1 MRLPVT
7 LGLAVALAIASA
19 LWASAADPPEQQ
31 VRGLIPKI
39 VRAWES
45 MNTGTVDPYYAK
57 DADLTFFD
65 IAPLAYANWAEYR
78 AGVQKMFF
86 EPNRSLKFTM
96 KDDLRV
102 HRRGAMAW
110 ATFTFEADVVSKD
123 DKSSHLVGR
132 WTLVLEQR
140 KAGWLVV
147 HEHVSVPLGGS

>member
-65 IAPLAYANWAEYR
+65 IAPRLRELGRISSRRAEDVLR
-78 AGVQKMFF
+78 TQP
-86 EPNRSLKFTM
+86 EPE
-96 KDDLRV
+96 V
-102 HRRGAMAW
+102 HDER
-110 ATFTFEADVVSKD
+110 
-123 DKSSHLVGR
+123 
-132 WTLVLEQR
+132 
-140 KAGWLVV
+140 
-147 HEHVSVPLGGS
+147 

>member
-86 EPNRSLKFTM
+86 EPNQSLKFTM